1 MQTDIVVAGSG
12 CVGSLAAALLA
23 QSGWRVVLVAPGQ
36 PLDQAMPAEPE
47 ARVIALAPQIEQS
60 LRNCRVPEQ
69 PWQARGAAVEAMQVE
84 VPNIGAVEFS
94 AADVNAPAL
103 ARIVEVSA
111 LQRAFES
118 MLQQQRVRWESD
130 RVARCTATG
139 VELASGVQIQASLV
153 LACDGAQSALRAQAQ
168 IPTQR
173 HDYRQTA
180 IVARL
185 RASEAAQAVARQ
197 TMSAQ
202 GVLGVLPLVDG
213 SLSVVWSLAEADAQ
227 RWLQSTPAE
236 FAQGLGQALNTD
248 WGEWELVGQRAHF
261 PLRSLHAESLCGD
274 GVVLLGDAA
283 HTVHPLA
290 GLGLNLGLA
299 DVLSLVPI
307 LKRGREQGR
316 ALADPALLGRWSR
329 QRKAQV
335 APYRHFIDLLAGLG
349 SKHTLAWRGV
359 GLGFGVVSQQN
370 ALRQWFARQAL
381 AGSLSAE
388 STARPLGAIM
398 RAQ

>member
-36 PLDQAMPAEPE
+36 PLPPSLPAEPE
-47 ARVIALAPQIEQS
+47 ARVIALAPQIEQG
-60 LRNCRVPEQ
+60 LGDWGVPTQ
-69 PWQARGAAVEAMQVE
+69 PWQERGAPVTAMQVE
-84 VPNIGAVEFS
+84 VPGVGAVEFS
-94 AADVNAPAL
+94 AADVQAPAL

-111 LQRAFES
+111 LQRAFEG
-118 MLQQQRVRWESD
+118 MLQRQRVRWENDHVVRRS
-130 RVARCTATG
+130 AKG
-139 VELASGVQIQASLV
+139 VELASGVHIQASLV
-153 LACDGAQSALRAQAQ
+153 LACDGAQSALRTQAQ

-173 HDYRQTA
+173 HDYQQTA

-185 RASEAAQAVARQ
+185 RASHAAQAVARQ

-213 SLSVVWSLAEADAQ
+213 SLSVVWSLPTPVAQ
-227 RWLQSTPAE
+227 RWLQASPAE
-236 FAQGLGQALNTD
+236 FAQGLGQALNID
-248 WGEWELVGQRAHF
+248 WGEWELLGQRAHF
-261 PLRSLHAESLCGD
+261 PLRSLHAESLCAEGLA
-274 GVVLLGDAA
+274 LLGDAA

-299 DVLSLVPI
+299 DVLSLAP
-307 LKRGREQGR
+307 LLQQGREQGR
-316 ALADPALLGRWSR
+316 SLADPALLRRWSR

-359 GLGFGVVSQQN
+359 GLGFGVVSRQS

-381 AGSLSAE
+381 AGSLPPE
-388 STARPLGAIM
+388 STARASDAIIAA
-398 RAQ
+398 R

>member
-36 PLDQAMPAEPE
+36 PLPESLPAEPE
-47 ARVIALAPQIEQS
+47 ARVIALAPQIEQA
-60 LRNCRVPEQ
+60 LRACDVPTQ
-69 PWQARGAAVEAMQVE
+69 PWQERGAPVRAMQVE
-84 VPNIGAVEFS
+84 VPGVGAVEFS
-94 AADVNAPAL
+94 AADVQAPAL

-111 LQRAFES
+111 LQRAFEG
-118 MLQQQRVRWESD
+118 MLQRQRVRWENDHVVRRSPQ
-130 RVARCTATG
+130 G
-139 VELASGVQIQASLV
+139 VELASGVHIQAPLV
-153 LACDGAQSALRAQAQ
+153 LACDGASSALRTQAH

-185 RASEAAQAVARQ
+185 RASHAAQAVARQ

-213 SLSVVWSLAEADAQ
+213 SLSVVWSLPAAVAQ
-227 RWLQSTPAE
+227 RWLQASPAE
-236 FAQGLGQALNTD
+236 FAQGLGQALNID
-248 WGEWELVGQRAHF
+248 WGEWELLGKRAHF
-261 PLRSLHAESLCGD
+261 PLRSLHAESLCAEGLA
-274 GVVLLGDAA
+274 LLGDAA

-299 DVLSLVPI
+299 DVLSLVP
-307 LKRGREQGR
+307 LLQQGREQGR
-316 ALADPALLGRWSR
+316 SLADPALLRRWSR

-359 GLGFGVVSQQN
+359 GLGFGVVSRQN

-381 AGSLSAE
+381 AGSMPAE
-388 STARPLGAIM
+388 STARPAGAIM